1 MDIVM
6 RIGEQKKGGQEIE
19 GKNDD
24 NIDSGKALMSTEHHI
39 DILD

>member
-6 RIGEQKKGGQEIE
+6 RIGEQKKEGEEIE

-24 NIDSGKALMSTEHHI
+24 NIDSGEALMKTKHHI